1 MKGKVHYLLNY
12 QPGDGTRYDF
22 CIFEDPYGG
31 WLVVW
36 PNQCTYR
43 AYIKYKYENE
53 LEDEIPTIKVH
64 CLHGNENKYTANAI
78 IDTMKDMVIDGVIC

>member
-1 MKGKVHYLLNY
+1 MKGTVQYILNY

-43 AYIKYKYENE
+43 AYIQWKDPEG
-53 LEDEIPTIKVH
+53 EIPDIEVI
-64 CLHGNENKYTANAI
+64 CLHGNQNNYTKMAI
-78 IDTMKDMVIDGVIC
+78 CDTIKDMAMSGVLI